1 MKFKLPRIKIFQ
13 LLFSLKYFYFI
24 IILLIVGFSITLGLF
39 LYKNFYQTI
48 TQSKE
53 IILLRKEVAPDSLNL
68 EKVEKI
74 IELLERKTTTT
85 EMINFEKI
93 KDPFMFI
100 ESRQPTLPTTTS
112 SL

>member
-1 MKFKLPRIKIFQ
+1 MIG
-13 LLFSLKYFYFI
+13 
-24 IILLIVGFSITLGLF
+24 VSITLGFF

-74 IELLERKTTTT
+74 IELLEKKTTTT
-85 EMINFEKI
+85 EMINLEKI
-93 KDPFMFI
+93 KDPFRSI
-100 ESRQPTLPTTTS
+100 ESRQPSPPTTNPS
-112 SL
+112 AL